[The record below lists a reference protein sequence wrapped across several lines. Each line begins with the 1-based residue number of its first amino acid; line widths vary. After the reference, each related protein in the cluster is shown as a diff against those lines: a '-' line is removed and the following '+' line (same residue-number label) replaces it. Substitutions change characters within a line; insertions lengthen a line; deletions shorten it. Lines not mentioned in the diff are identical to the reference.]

1 MENDRIVS
9 LTGDSISMADQTHAV
24 MERFNT
30 ALERHDIEGMLA
42 EMAEDTV
49 FENTSPAPD
58 GTRLEGIDAMRE
70 FFTELFENNPDTR
83 FDIEEQFVSGDRCVV
98 RWRYDWGA
106 GHVRGVDVIRLRDGL
121 IAETYSY
128 VKG

>member
-1 MENDRIVS
+1 MS
-9 LTGDSISMADQTHAV
+9 DQTLAV
-24 MERFNT
+24 MERFNA
-30 ALERHDIEGMLA
+30 ALERHDVEGMLA

-58 GTRLEGIDAMRE
+58 GTRLEGIDAMRK
-70 FFTELFENNPDTR
+70 FFTELFETNPGTR
-83 FDIEEQFVSGDRCVV
+83 FDIEEQFVAVDRCVV

-106 GHVRGVDVIRLRDGL
+106 GHVRGVDVIGLRDGK